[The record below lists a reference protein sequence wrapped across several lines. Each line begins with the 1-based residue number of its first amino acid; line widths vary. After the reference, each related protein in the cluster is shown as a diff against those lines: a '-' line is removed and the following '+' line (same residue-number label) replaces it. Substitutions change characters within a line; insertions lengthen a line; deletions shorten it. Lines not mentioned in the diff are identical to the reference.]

1 MQRCY
6 LHPQLDTA
14 SGRHRAMCSVI
25 DTELDPVVERVGA
38 ALGDDGTVPA
48 HRCGLFWAAQRTKRW
63 SAVGPAL
70 GPNESSRD
78 RL

>member
-6 LHPQLDTA
+6 PHPQLDTA
-14 SGRHRAMCSVI
+14 SGRHRALCSVI
-25 DTELDPVVERVGA
+25 DTELDRVVERVGA
-38 ALGDDGTVPA
+38 ALGDDGTVP
-48 HRCGLFWAAQRTKRW
+48 HIAAAF
-63 SAVGPAL
+63 SALLSERNVGRPSAQAL